1 MSATFVGHYPWFVTY
16 NYLSEY
22 LDNKEDSNLKKLSKN
37 AGIGFVSS
45 IVSDTCSNSLRVVK
59 TYKQTYQT
67 EIGYSNIVKDIVKK
81 ESIYGLLFRGLETRI
96 LVNGLNS
103 MMFSVLWKYFRDYLD

>member
-1 MSATFVGHYPWFVTY
+1 M
-16 NYLSEY
+16 
-22 LDNKEDSNLKKLSKN
+22 SKN

-45 IVSDTCSNSLRVVK
+45 VVSDTCSNSLRVIK

-67 EIGYSNIVKDIVKK
+67 EIGYSNIIKDIIK

-96 LVNGLNS
+96 LVNGLNG
-103 MMFSVLWKYFRDYLD
+103 MMFSVLWKYFRDKLD